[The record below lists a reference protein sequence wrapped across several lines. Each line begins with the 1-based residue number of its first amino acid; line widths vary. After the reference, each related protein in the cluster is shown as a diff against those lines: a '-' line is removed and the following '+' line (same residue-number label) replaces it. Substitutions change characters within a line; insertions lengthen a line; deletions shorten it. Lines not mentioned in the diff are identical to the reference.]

1 VTRSTEGFCEIEH
14 TADWELEVW
23 GPDVEALF
31 NQAALGM
38 FSLLGVRLAAG
49 RRNRRSMVL
58 EAPDSETLL
67 VDFLNELLFLADT
80 EGFAPDRMD
89 LTIRGGHL
97 DAVIEGA
104 PIAGRSKEIK
114 AATFAGLEI
123 RRGECGFETK
133 VVFDV

>member
-1 VTRSTEGFCEIEH
+1 VTRSSEGFCEIEH

-38 FSLLGVRLAAG
+38 FSLLGVRLTAG

-58 EAPDSETLL
+58 QAPDSETLL

-104 PIAGRSKEIK
+104 PIAERSKEIK

-123 RRGECGFETK
+123 RRGERGFETK

>member
-1 VTRSTEGFCEIEH
+1 MTRSSEGFCEIEH

-58 EAPDSETLL
+58 QAPDSETLL

-80 EGFAPDRMD
+80 DGFAPDRMD

-97 DAVIEGA
+97 DALIEGA
-104 PIAGRSKEIK
+104 SIAGSSMERRSASIE
-114 AATFAGLEI
+114 
-123 RRGECGFETK
+123 
-133 VVFDV
+133 